1 MSQFDL
7 IVTDLDSTLFYDRE
21 HVTDRDRAALL
32 KCKELGIPC
41 AIATGRELEA
51 VTPALDRLELWDVFS
66 YIIHSGGGGIY
77 DIAAQKNEFSGML
90 STETLCEVFDRY
102 VSLGLSFVLPMDSK
116 LYTSRRTPRLENESR
131 VLACELV
138 EAPDLKTII
147 YKPMSKI
154 VMNGSPEE
162 VERALPILL
171 ADNDPRYQWHRSHDN
186 YVDCYARGIHK
197 GAALKT
203 LCEQLGI
210 DPKRTLAIGDN
221 ENDVQLLDTAG
232 KAACPGDATDTA
244 KAHADYVCCPAHE
257 GAFADM
263 CEHFIC
269 NF

>member
-1 MSQFDL
+1 MSQIDL

-21 HVTDRDRAALL
+21 HVTDRDRAALM
-32 KCKELGIPC
+32 KCKERGIRC

-51 VTPALDRLELWDVFS
+51 VAPALDRLELWDLFTH
-66 YIIHSGGGGIY
+66 IIHSGGGGIY
-77 DIAAQKNEFSGML
+77 EIATDKNEFSGML

-102 VSLGLSFVLPMDSK
+102 VSLGLSFVLPM
-116 LYTSRRTPRLENESR
+116 E
-131 VLACELV
+131 V
-138 EAPDLKTII
+138 PDLKTII

-154 VMNGSPEE
+154 VMNGAPEE

-171 ADNDPRYQWHRSHDN
+171 ADTDPRYQWHRSHDN
-186 YVDCYARGIHK
+186 YIDCYARGIHK

-203 LCEQLGI
+203 LCAQLGI
-210 DPKRTLAIGDN
+210 DPMRTLAIGDN

-232 KAACPGDATDTA
+232 KSACPGDATDTA
-244 KAHADYVCCPAHE
+244 KAHADYVCCPAQE

-263 CEHFIC
+263 CEHFIY

>member
-21 HVTDRDRAALL
+21 HVTDRDRAALI
-32 KCKELGIPC
+32 KCKALGIPC

-51 VTPALDRLELWDVFS
+51 VTPALDRLQLWDVFS

-77 DIAAQKNEFSGML
+77 DIKTQKNEFSGML

-102 VSLGLSFVLPMDSK
+102 VSLGLSFVLPMDHK
-116 LYTSRRTPRLENESR
+116 LYTSRRTPRLETESR
-131 VLACELV
+131 VLACELI
-138 EAPDLKTII
+138 EAPDLKTVI

-154 VMNGSPEE
+154 VMNGAPED

-203 LCEQLGI
+203 LCTQIGI
-210 DPKRTLAIGDN
+210 DPSRTLAIGDN

-232 KAACPGDATDTA
+232 SSACPGDATDTA
-244 KAHADYVCCPAHE
+244 KAHADYVCCAAHE

-263 CEHFIC
+263 CEHFIP